1 MNGSSLRKIRLAYAT
16 NLLNIVP
23 SLAFNL
29 WLYRLVVTGA
39 SDPEIGIYGQISQ
52 IGLYLTTLQLGLDF
66 AASQRISAAIG
77 SDDLDSAKRA
87 FLQLRLFNRIIG
99 FIILLLVCLGVILS
113 WRLVQLQEVSRET
126 TVGLI
131 ATIGLIQVVS
141 IFGRTATATVF
152 GCEAAHLLNTITI
165 VRSLAILPLGFVF
178 FRMGCGIVSLPLA
191 ELLCQS
197 SAAIITQRFL
207 GVVAPWAGE
216 MVVDSGDGFSSM
228 AKYGISAAIGNIT
241 WTIEA
246 GIDVFLLNW
255 ITGGG
260 GLPAVAAY
268 GVWWR
273 FPSMA
278 FTVCTGLAA
287 SAFPSFSKAFAESP
301 SQSRRLFEKVSVN
314 SFGLG
319 TLAAVGVSLWLPAF
333 IHHWMGGRFDRPD
346 DPYLSTAIGAL
357 LGLRVFGNLLALYWL
372 AQGKAALTTIL
383 NVIQL
388 AVKLLLGCWLIQNYG
403 LFGAFLA
410 AAIAVI
416 VQIAGVG
423 TALIRTGSI
432 TPSRM
437 TMAFFFFGLTMTLAA
452 LASTSLAMVNPTTWL
467 IGAFLTGLIGI
478 VTIKFA
484 NRALN

>member
-16 NLLNIVP
+16 NLLNILP

-29 WLYRLVVTGA
+29 WLYRLVVSGV

-66 AASQRISAAIG
+66 AASQRIAAALG
-77 SDDLDSAKRA
+77 AGELDSAKRA
-87 FLQLRLFNRIIG
+87 FIQLRHYNRIIG
-99 FIILLLVCLGVILS
+99 TIILAIVLIAIPIAACLIPIADVTRQTLI
-113 WRLVQLQEVSRET
+113 
-126 TVGLI
+126 GLI
-131 ATIGLIQVVS
+131 ATVGLIQVVS
-141 IFGRTATATVF
+141 IFSRTATATIF
-152 GCEAAHLLNTITI
+152 GSEATHLLNAIT
-165 VRSLAILPLGFVF
+165 VARSVAILPLGYVF
-178 FRMGCGIVSLPLA
+178 FLMEYGMISLPLA
-191 ELLCQS
+191 ELVCQS
-197 SAAIITQRFL
+197 FAAVVANRCQVL
-207 GVVAPWAGE
+207 VAPWAGQTADLPWLGFHD
-216 MVVDSGDGFSSM
+216 MVTFGVNG
-228 AKYGISAAIGNIT
+228 AIGNIA

-255 ITGGG
+255 VTGGG

-273 FPSMA
+273 FPNMA

-301 SQSRRLFEKVSVN
+301 DQSRRLFDKVSVN

-346 DPYLSTAIGAL
+346 DPNLSTAIGAL
-357 LGLRVFGNLLALYWL
+357 LGLRVFGNLLGLYWL
-372 AQGKAALTTIL
+372 ARGNAALTTIL
-383 NVIQL
+383 NVVQL
-388 AVKLLLGCWLIQNYG
+388 GVKLVLSFWLIHDFG
-403 LFGAFLA
+403 LFGAFVA
-410 AAIAVI
+410 AAIAVF
-416 VQIAGVG
+416 VQILGVG

-432 TPSRM
+432 TPSRV
-437 TMAFFFFGLTMTLAA
+437 TLAILFFGVMMTFSA
-452 LASTSLAMVNPTTWL
+452 LASTHLAMVNLTTVL
-467 IGAFLTGLIGI
+467 MGAALTGLIGI
-478 VTIKFA
+478 GAIKFA